1 MKKENQKYKI
11 CMLSSA
17 HSAFDDRIFYREAKT
32 LVKAGYKVYLIISH
46 DKDEI
51 IESIQ
56 MVSLSKR
63 KSRIYRF
70 FIKNWI
76 ILFKAIK
83 INAIVHHFHDP
94 DLIPIALLLK
104 LIGKK
109 VVYDVHENVSLQIL
123 SAESIF
129 LPIRKILSIIIKF
142 IESIALNYSYKIIIA
157 GKDIQYQSHFR
168 KFSHKIILI
177 RNYPVIIIPRIKVF
191 PKPKGKIKFVYT
203 GSINSDRSIMEIIK
217 AFKQINRNNAEL
229 LLLGNLENINFKKI
243 ILNEIDGCDN
253 IKYIPSVSYEKMFDM
268 LMNYHVGLICYQPT
282 LNNINALSGRNN
294 KIYEYMQAGL
304 AVIGSNFKSW
314 KDFIYRNNI
323 GVTVDPCNISEIG
336 KAMRFFIENRQ
347 ELKIM
352 GENAKKT
359 SIKYSWE
366 SERCKLI
373 DLYKELCN

>member
-1 MKKENQKYKI
+1 MTNNKI

-32 LVKAGYKVYLIISH
+32 LVKDGYKVYLIISH

-83 INAIVHHFHDP
+83 INAMVYHFHDP

-104 LIGKK
+104 LMGKK
-109 VVYDVHENVSLQIL
+109 VIYDVHENVSLQVL
-123 SAESIF
+123 SSESIF
-129 LPIRKILSIIIKF
+129 LPIRKILSIIIIF
-142 IESIALNYSYKIIIA
+142 IESISLICFDKIIIA

-168 KFSHKIILI
+168 KFSYKIILI
-177 RNYPVIIIPRIKVF
+177 RNYTVIIIPKIKVF
-191 PKPKGKIKFVYT
+191 PKPKGKIKFIYT
-203 GSINSDRSIMEIIK
+203 GGINSDRSIMEIIK

-253 IKYIPSVSYEKMFDM
+253 IKYIPSVSYKKMFDI
-268 LMNYHVGLICYQPT
+268 LINYHVGFICYQPI

-314 KDFIYRNNI
+314 KDFIYKNKI
-323 GVTVDPCNISEIG
+323 GLNVNPCDISEIN
-336 KAMRFFIENRQ
+336 KAMEFFIDNPQKLKFMEENSK
-347 ELKIM
+347 KI
-352 GENAKKT
+352 

-366 SERCKLI
+366 IECHKLI
-373 DLYKELCN
+373 NLYKELCD